1 MPIKVYK
8 PYTPSRRYMTVVDY
22 SVITKKRPEKS
33 LVVAKKRSG
42 GRNNLGRITVRHRG
56 GGHRKLIRIV
66 DFKRDKHGIPAKV
79 ESIEYDPN
87 RTAFIALLKY
97 ADGEKRYIIAPD
109 GLKVGDVVMSG
120 PESEI
125 KVGNHLPLS
134 KIPEGMEVHNI
145 ELYPGKGGQMVRA
158 AGTAAIILS
167 KEDKYAYLQLPS
179 GETRMVLQR
188 CYATI
193 GRVSNID
200 NENVIIGKAGRT
212 RWLGRRPHV
221 RGVVMNPCDHPLGGG
236 EGRSKGGRPPVSPWG
251 KPAKGG
257 KTRKKG
263 KWSDR
268 LIVRRRRK

>member
-1 MPIKVYK
+1 MPIKTYK
-8 PYTPSRRYMTVVDY
+8 PYTPSRRYITVVDY
-22 SVITKKRPEKS
+22 SVITKKEPEKS
-33 LVVAKKRSG
+33 LVIAKKRSG

-56 GGHRKLIRIV
+56 GGHKKLIRIV
-66 DFKRDKHGIPAKV
+66 DFRREKHGVPATV

-97 ADGEKRYIIAPD
+97 VDGEKRYIIAPES
-109 GLKVGDVVMSG
+109 LKVGDKVMSG
-120 PESEI
+120 PDAEI

-134 KIPEGMEVHNI
+134 KIPEGMEVHNV

-200 NENVIIGKAGRT
+200 NENVILGKAGRA
-212 RWLGRRPHV
+212 RWRGRRPHV

-268 LIVRRRRK
+268 LVVRRRK

>member
-1 MPIKVYK
+1 MPIKTYK
-8 PYTPSRRYMTVVDY
+8 PYTPSRRYITVVDY
-22 SVITKKRPEKS
+22 SVITKKEPEKS

-56 GGHRKLIRIV
+56 GGHKKLIRIV
-66 DFKRDKHGIPAKV
+66 DFRREKHGIPATV

-97 ADGEKRYIIAPD
+97 ADGEKRYIIAPES
-109 GLKVGDVVMSG
+109 LKVGDKVMSG
-120 PESEI
+120 PDAEI

-134 KIPEGMEVHNI
+134 KIPEGMEVHNV

-200 NENVIIGKAGRT
+200 NENVILGKAGRA
-212 RWLGRRPHV
+212 RWRGRRPHV

-236 EGRSKGGRPPVSPWG
+236 EGKSKGGRPPVSPWG

-268 LIVRRRRK
+268 LIVRRRK

>member
-33 LVVAKKRSG
+33 LVVGKKRSG

>member
-1 MPIKVYK
+1 MPIKTHK

-22 SVITKKRPEKS
+22 SVLTKRKPEKS
-33 LVVAKKRSG
+33 LTIAKKRTG
-42 GRNNLGRITVRHRG
+42 GRNNRGRITVRHRG
-56 GGHRKLIRIV
+56 GGHKKLIRIV
-66 DFKRDKHGIPAKV
+66 DFRREKHGVPATV

-97 ADGEKRYIIAPD
+97 ADGEKRYIIAPE
-109 GLKVGDVVMSG
+109 GLKVGDRLVSG
-120 PESEI
+120 PDAEI
-125 KVGNHLPLS
+125 KVGNHLPLN

-158 AGTAAIILS
+158 AGTAAVILS

-200 NENVIIGKAGRT
+200 NENVILGKAGRK
-212 RWLGRRPHV
+212 RWLGRKPHV

-268 LIVRRRRK
+268 LIVRRRK